1 MKPLRVKKCGLN
13 YLPLDKEVGE
23 MPIWGGGVLIKAL
36 NL

>member
-13 YLPLDKEVGE
+13 YLSLDKEVGE
-23 MPIWGGGVLIKAL
+23 MPIWGVLIKAL